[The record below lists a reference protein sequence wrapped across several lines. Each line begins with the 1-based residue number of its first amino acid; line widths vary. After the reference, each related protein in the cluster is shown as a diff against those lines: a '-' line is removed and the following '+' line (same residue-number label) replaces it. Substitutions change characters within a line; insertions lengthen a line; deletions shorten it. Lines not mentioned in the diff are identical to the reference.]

1 MQGEGPVDLC
11 IVGSEWTN
19 IIVGVFE
26 TLWPAPQAT
35 EFRNQLNIIERVGDM
50 EKELL
55 FAKTLEYIKNIA
67 KEQGHIVSKEQVETA
82 FAPLDFGPEQLEMVY
97 EYLRKQKIGIE
108 EAVDPDAYLSEE
120 DVDYLDTYLEELKYI
135 EDATPGEREA
145 ITLSAMAGD
154 QDAQTRLIELF
165 LPQVVEIAKL
175 YAGQGAYLEDLIGEG
190 NVALTIG
197 VTMLGALEHASEAEG
212 MLAKMI
218 MDGMEEY
225 IGLSVEQQKEDQK
238 AIDLVNKV
246 SEAAREL
253 SEDLRKKIT
262 PFELAKETGMEL
274 EDIEEAIRLSGDAI
288 EYFEGK
294 NDE

>member
-1 MQGEGPVDLC
+1 
-11 IVGSEWTN
+11 
-19 IIVGVFE
+19 
-26 TLWPAPQAT
+26 
-35 EFRNQLNIIERVGDM
+35 M

-55 FAKTLEYIKNIA
+55 FAKTLEFIKKTA
-67 KEQGHIVSKEQVETA
+67 KEQGNIVSREQVEAA

-97 EYLRKQKIGIE
+97 DYLRKQKIGIE

-135 EDATPGEREA
+135 PEASVGEREA

-154 QDAQTRLIELF
+154 KDAQARLIELF

-175 YAGQGAYLEDLIGEG
+175 YAGQGAFLEDLIGEG

-218 MDGMEEY
+218 MDGMEGY
-225 IGLSVEQQKEDQK
+225 IGLSAEQQKEDQK

-246 SEAAREL
+246 SDAAAELFDNLRRKITPLEL
-253 SEDLRKKIT
+253 SE
-262 PFELAKETGMEL
+262 ETGMDI
-274 EDIEEAIRLSGDAI
+274 EDIEEAIRLSGDTI
-288 EYFEGK
+288 EYFEGTK
-294 NDE
+294 

>member
-1 MQGEGPVDLC
+1 
-11 IVGSEWTN
+11 
-19 IIVGVFE
+19 
-26 TLWPAPQAT
+26 
-35 EFRNQLNIIERVGDM
+35 M

-55 FAKTLEYIKNIA
+55 LAKTLEYIKNTA
-67 KEQGHIVSKEQVETA
+67 KEQGNVVTKEQVETA
-82 FAPLDFGPEQLEMVY
+82 FAPLDFGTEQLEMVY
-97 EYLRKQKIGIE
+97 DYLRKQKIGIE
-108 EAVDPDAYLSEE
+108 EAVDPDAYLTDE
-120 DVDYLDTYLEELKYI
+120 DVDYLDTYLEELKGI
-135 EDATPGEREA
+135 QEFTRGEREA
-145 ITLSAMAGD
+145 ITLSAMAGNR
-154 QDAQTRLIELF
+154 DAQARLIEVF

-197 VTMLGALEHASEAEG
+197 VTMLGALECASEAEG

-218 MDGMEEY
+218 MDAMEEY

-246 SEAAREL
+246 AEAAREL

-262 PFELAKETGMEL
+262 PLELAKEIDMDI
-274 EDIEEAIRLSGDAI
+274 EDIEEAIRLSGDTI

-294 NDE
+294 ND

>member
-1 MQGEGPVDLC
+1 
-11 IVGSEWTN
+11 
-19 IIVGVFE
+19 
-26 TLWPAPQAT
+26 
-35 EFRNQLNIIERVGDM
+35 M

-55 FAKTLEYIKNIA
+55 FANTLEYIKKIA
-67 KEQGHIVSKEQVETA
+67 KEQGNIVSKEQVETA
-82 FAPLDFGPEQLEMVY
+82 FEPMGFGAEQLEMVY

-108 EAVDPDAYLSEE
+108 EAVDLDAYLSEE

-135 EDATPGEREA
+135 KEATDGEKEA
-145 ITLSAMAGD
+145 IILSAMAGD
-154 QDAQTRLIELF
+154 LDAQTRMIELF

-175 YAGQGAYLEDLIGEG
+175 YAGQGVYLEDLIGEG
-190 NVALTIG
+190 NVALTMG
-197 VTMLGALEHASEAEG
+197 VSMLGALERASEAEG

-225 IGLSVEQQKEDQK
+225 IGLSAEQSKEDQK

-246 SEAAREL
+246 SDAAKEM

-262 PFELAKETGMEL
+262 PIELAEETGMPIE
-274 EDIEEAIRLSGDAI
+274 EIEEAIRLSGDHI

-294 NDE
+294 

>member
-1 MQGEGPVDLC
+1 
-11 IVGSEWTN
+11 
-19 IIVGVFE
+19 
-26 TLWPAPQAT
+26 
-35 EFRNQLNIIERVGDM
+35 M

-55 FAKTLEYIKNIA
+55 FANTLEYIKKIA

-82 FAPLDFGPEQLEMVY
+82 FEPMGFGAEQLEMVY

-120 DVDYLDTYLEELKYI
+120 DVDYLDTYLEELKYLK
-135 EDATPGEREA
+135 EATDGEKEA
-145 ITLSAMAGD
+145 IILSAMAGD
-154 QDAQTRLIELF
+154 LDAQTRLIELF

-175 YAGQGAYLEDLIGEG
+175 YAGQGVYLEDLIGEG
-190 NVALTIG
+190 NVALTVG
-197 VTMLGALEHASEAEG
+197 VSMLGALERASEAEG

-225 IGLSVEQQKEDQK
+225 IGLSAEQSKEDQK

-246 SEAAREL
+246 SEAAKEM

-262 PFELAKETGMEL
+262 PIELAEETGMPIE
-274 EDIEEAIRLSGDAI
+274 EIEEAIRLSGDHI

-294 NDE
+294 

>member
-1 MQGEGPVDLC
+1 
-11 IVGSEWTN
+11 
-19 IIVGVFE
+19 
-26 TLWPAPQAT
+26 
-35 EFRNQLNIIERVGDM
+35 M

-55 FAKTLEYIKNIA
+55 FANTLEYIKKIA
-67 KEQGHIVSKEQVETA
+67 KEQGNIVSKEQVETA
-82 FAPLDFGPEQLEMVY
+82 FEPMGFGAEQLEMVY

-108 EAVDPDAYLSEE
+108 EAVDLDAYLSEE

-135 EDATPGEREA
+135 KEATDGEKEA
-145 ITLSAMAGD
+145 IILSAMAGD
-154 QDAQTRLIELF
+154 LDAQTRLIELF

-175 YAGQGAYLEDLIGEG
+175 YAGQGVYLEDLIGEG
-190 NVALTIG
+190 NVALTMG
-197 VTMLGALEHASEAEG
+197 VSMLGALERASEAEG

-225 IGLSVEQQKEDQK
+225 IGLSAEQSKEDQK

-246 SEAAREL
+246 SDAAKEM

-262 PFELAKETGMEL
+262 PIELAEETGMPIE
-274 EDIEEAIRLSGDAI
+274 EIEEAIRLSGDHI

-294 NDE
+294 

>member
-1 MQGEGPVDLC
+1 
-11 IVGSEWTN
+11 
-19 IIVGVFE
+19 
-26 TLWPAPQAT
+26 
-35 EFRNQLNIIERVGDM
+35 M

-55 FAKTLEYIKNIA
+55 FAKTLEYIKGVA

-82 FAPLDFGPEQLEMVY
+82 FEPLAFGPEQLEMVY
-97 EYLRKQKIGIE
+97 DYLRKQKIGIE
-108 EAVDPDAYLSEE
+108 EAIDPDAYLSEE
-120 DVDYLDTYLEELKYI
+120 DVDYLDTYLEELQYI
-135 EDATPGEREA
+135 KDATPGEREA

-154 QDAQTRLIELF
+154 KEAQGRLIELF

-175 YAGQGAYLEDLIGEG
+175 YAGQGAFLEDLIGEG
-190 NVALTIG
+190 NVALTVG

-225 IGLSVEQQKEDQK
+225 IGLSVEQLKEEQK

-246 SEAAREL
+246 SEAAKEL
-253 SEDLRKKIT
+253 SEDLRRKIT
-262 PFELAKETGMEL
+262 PAELAKETDMDV
-274 EDIEEAIRLSGDAI
+274 EDIEEAIRLSGDSM

-294 NDE
+294 DDK

>member
-1 MQGEGPVDLC
+1 
-11 IVGSEWTN
+11 
-19 IIVGVFE
+19 
-26 TLWPAPQAT
+26 
-35 EFRNQLNIIERVGDM
+35 M